1 VLVAFGTSL
10 SMLSPGMA
18 LGFSAVALPQLAE
31 EISMEPFNEDKS
43 SWFGK
48 YFNNLN
54 SFYSV
59 AIINYKNKIFVS
71 QRVYPTLQR
80 QSAVYFPAGCWKN

>member
-48 YFNNLN
+48 
-54 SFYSV
+54 
-59 AIINYKNKIFVS
+59 
-71 QRVYPTLQR
+71 
-80 QSAVYFPAGCWKN
+80 